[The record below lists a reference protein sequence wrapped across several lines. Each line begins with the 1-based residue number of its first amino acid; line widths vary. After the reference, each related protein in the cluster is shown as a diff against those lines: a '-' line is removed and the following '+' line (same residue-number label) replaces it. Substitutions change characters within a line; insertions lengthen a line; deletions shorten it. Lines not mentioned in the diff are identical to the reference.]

1 MTVHTR
7 EVNARHARRDGRL
20 VLLIWVLFIRAGGG
34 GGTRGDKNVAR
45 RSKDTSIL
53 LHSSTEPA
61 PLPPLES
68 LRNPP
73 VKPTGAG
80 RTTFGFENL
89 AFEGGGAKGYAYI
102 GAVRVLEEEGIYP
115 HNIRRVTGTS
125 IGSMFAMFASL
136 GVSSEFMEERI
147 PADIESLA
155 KDGSGGPLAGFLRA
169 ARRKGMNPGQRLY
182 AFLGEILEEVTGSA
196 DITFAQLHERCGRE
210 LAIPVTNV
218 TRMMTEFCHIKTTP
232 NMAVR
237 VATRMSMSLPVLL
250 QPVSLQSVYDR
261 ITGDTSAELYVD
273 GGLLCNNPTHV
284 FDGWWLSMDP
294 RDSFLRR
301 LQPLDHASAH
311 YPRSARFSPANPRTL
326 GFTLFAGEETDI
338 TRGWLVQGA
347 EPPARPDTPAA
358 RDFAAEEDERRRQS
372 DMQKPIQRLLQ
383 RLDEHDVDSDGRIS
397 RDELA
402 ATLTD
407 GSFSA
412 ADTLL
417 IFGTDNIDEIF
428 GHMNSDGGDTV
439 EFNELLSYLE
449 SRGLDVTTSLVG
461 FPSRPPKN
469 ILEFAMN
476 MLEAVTRD
484 LTRSNQT
491 VDDRPRTIPIN
502 TDYVGTTTF
511 NLEAADL
518 KWMIETGRAHTKA
531 FLDAHRAG

>member
-1 MTVHTR
+1 M
-7 EVNARHARRDGRL
+7 ARR
-20 VLLIWVLFIRAGGG
+20 
-34 GGTRGDKNVAR
+34 T
-45 RSKDTSIL
+45 KDTSIL
-53 LHSSTEPA
+53 LQAGGEPS
-61 PLPPLES
+61 PLPPES
-68 LRNPP
+68 SVRVPP
-73 VKPTGAG
+73 VRPTGTG
-80 RTTFGFENL
+80 RTVFPYENL
-89 AFEGGGAKGYAYI
+89 AFEGGGAKGYSYI

-125 IGSMFAMFASL
+125 IGSMFAMFSAL
-136 GVSSEFMEERI
+136 GVSSAYMEEKI

-155 KDGSGGPLAGFLRA
+155 KDGSGGPLGGFLRA
-169 ARRKGMNPGQRLY
+169 ARRKGMNPGRRLY
-182 AFLGEILEEVTGSA
+182 DFLGQVLEDVTGSA
-196 DITFAQLHERCGRE
+196 DVTFAQLHERCGRE

-232 NMAVR
+232 NMPVR
-237 VATRMSMSLPVLL
+237 TATRMSMSLPVLL
-250 QPVSLQSVYDR
+250 QPVSLRSVLDR
-261 ITGDTSAELYVD
+261 VTNESDPELYVD

-301 LQPLDHASAH
+301 LQPLEHASAH

-338 TRGWLVQGA
+338 TRSWLVPGA

-358 RDFAAEEDERRRQS
+358 REYAAAEKVRQRQS
-372 DMQKPIQRLLQ
+372 DMQRPIQRLLQ
-383 RLDEHDVDSDGRIS
+383 RLDEHDADANGRIS
-397 RDELA
+397 RAELR

-412 ADTLL
+412 EDTVL
-417 IFGTDNIDEIF
+417 IFGTTDVDQVF
-428 GHMNSDGGDTV
+428 GRMNADGGDTI
-439 EFNELLSYLE
+439 EFSELLSFLE

-461 FPSRPPKN
+461 FPARPPRN
-469 ILEFAMN
+469 IVEFALN
-476 MLEAVTRD
+476 MLEAVSRD

-491 VDDRPRTIPIN
+491 GDDRPRTVPIN

-531 FLDAHRAG
+531 FLDAHRHD

>member
-1 MTVHTR
+1 M
-7 EVNARHARRDGRL
+7 
-20 VLLIWVLFIRAGGG
+20 
-34 GGTRGDKNVAR
+34 
-45 RSKDTSIL
+45 
-53 LHSSTEPA
+53 
-61 PLPPLES
+61 PPIES
-68 LRNPP
+68 VKVPP
-73 VKPTGAG
+73 VKPNGQG
-80 RTTFGFENL
+80 RTTFPYENL

-115 HNIRRVTGTS
+115 LNIRRVTGTS

-136 GVSSEFMEERI
+136 GVSSAYMEERI

-155 KDGSGGPLAGFLRA
+155 KDGSGGAIGGFLRA

-182 AFLGEILEEVTGSA
+182 GFLGEILEEVTGSA
-196 DITFAQLHERCGRE
+196 DITFAQLYERCGRE

-232 NMAVR
+232 NMSVR

-250 QPVSLQSVYDR
+250 QPISLQSVFDR
-261 ITGDTSAELYVD
+261 VTGEASAELYVD

-294 RDSFLRR
+294 RDSFLRK

-338 TRGWLVQGA
+338 TRSWLVPGA
-347 EPPARPDTPAA
+347 EAPVRPDTEAA
-358 RDFAAEEDERRRQS
+358 RDYANAEKVRQRQS
-372 DMQKPIQRLLQ
+372 DMQKPIQRLLR

-397 RDELA
+397 KSELA

-407 GSFSA
+407 GSFSTEDA
-412 ADTLL
+412 ML
-417 IFGTDNIDEIF
+417 IFGTSDINEIF
-428 GHMNSDGGDTV
+428 DHMNADGGDSI
-439 EFNELLSYLE
+439 EFNELLAYLE

-461 FPSRPPKN
+461 FPARPPKN
-469 ILEFAMN
+469 IVDFAMN
-476 MLEAVTRD
+476 LIEAVSRD

-491 VDDRPRTIPIN
+491 AEDRPRTIPIN

-511 NLEAADL
+511 NLVDADL
-518 KWMIETGRAHTKA
+518 KWMIETGRTHTRA
-531 FLDAHRAG
+531 FLNAHRGD

>member
-1 MTVHTR
+1 MAHRTR
-7 EVNARHARRDGRL
+7 
-20 VLLIWVLFIRAGGG
+20 
-34 GGTRGDKNVAR
+34 
-45 RSKDTSIL
+45 DTSIL
-53 LHSSTEPA
+53 LHSNAEPPA
-61 PLPPLES
+61 LPPVGTLTS
-68 LRNPP
+68 PP
-73 VKPTGAG
+73 VRPTGTG
-80 RTTFGFENL
+80 RTAFGYENL

-115 HNIRRVTGTS
+115 HNVRRVTGTS
-125 IGSMFAMFASL
+125 IGSMFAMFAAL
-136 GVSSEFMEERI
+136 GVSSTFMEERI

-155 KDGSGGPLAGFLRA
+155 KDGTGGPLAGFLRA

-182 AFLGEILEEVTGSA
+182 AFLGEVLEEVTGSA

-210 LAIPVTNV
+210 LAVPVTNV
-218 TRMMTEFCHIKTTP
+218 TRMMTEFCHVKTTP

-237 VATRMSMSLPVLL
+237 VAVRMSMSLPVLL
-250 QPVSLQSVYDR
+250 QPVSLQSVFDR
-261 ITGDTSAELYVD
+261 ITGESSAELYVD

-301 LQPLDHASAH
+301 LQPLEHASAF

-338 TRGWLVQGA
+338 TRGWLVPGA
-347 EPPARPDTPAA
+347 EPPRRPGTPAA
-358 RDFAAEEDERRRQS
+358 REFADKEEERSRRS
-372 DMQKPIQRLLQ
+372 SMQKPVQRLLQ
-383 RLDEHDVDSDGRIS
+383 RLDEHDVNSDGRIS

-402 ATLTD
+402 ATLSD
-407 GSFSA
+407 GSFSPE
-412 ADTLL
+412 DTEL
-417 IFGTDNIDEIF
+417 IFGTKEVERIF
-428 GHMNSDGGDTV
+428 AHMNADGGGTV
-439 EFNELLSYLE
+439 EFAELLSFLE

-461 FPSRPPKN
+461 FPARPPRN

-491 VDDRPRTIPIN
+491 AEDRPRTVPIN

-511 NLEAADL
+511 NLEEADL
-518 KWMIETGRAHTKA
+518 KWLIETGRTHTKA
-531 FLDAHRAG
+531 FLDAQRPG

>member
-1 MTVHTR
+1 M
-7 EVNARHARRDGRL
+7 
-20 VLLIWVLFIRAGGG
+20 
-34 GGTRGDKNVAR
+34 
-45 RSKDTSIL
+45 
-53 LHSSTEPA
+53 
-61 PLPPLES
+61 
-68 LRNPP
+68 
-73 VKPTGAG
+73 
-80 RTTFGFENL
+80 
-89 AFEGGGAKGYAYI
+89 
-102 GAVRVLEEEGIYP
+102 
-115 HNIRRVTGTS
+115 
-125 IGSMFAMFASL
+125 
-136 GVSSEFMEERI
+136 
-147 PADIESLA
+147 
-155 KDGSGGPLAGFLRA
+155 RA

-182 AFLGEILEEVTGSA
+182 EFLGHVLEDVTGSA
-196 DITFAQLHERCGRE
+196 DVTFAQLHERCGRE

-237 VATRMSMSLPVLL
+237 VATRMSMSLPVML
-250 QPVSLQSVYDR
+250 QPVSLRSVYDR
-261 ITGDTSAELYVD
+261 VTGDANADLYVD

-338 TRGWLVQGA
+338 TRSWLVPGA

-358 RDFAAEEDERRRQS
+358 REYAAAEKVRQRQS
-372 DMQKPIQRLLQ
+372 DMQKPIQRLLK

-397 RDELA
+397 KAELT
-402 ATLTD
+402 ATLSD

-412 ADTLL
+412 DDTNLV
-417 IFGTDNIDEIF
+417 FGTTDIDAIF
-428 GHMNSDGGDTV
+428 DHMNADGGDSI
-439 EFNELLSYLE
+439 EFTELLAYLE

-461 FPSRPPKN
+461 FPARPPKN

-518 KWMIETGRAHTKA
+518 KWMIETGRTHTKA
-531 FLDAHRAG
+531 FLDAHRND